1 MVTIPRPQEHSAP
14 AASPLLDNLLWLAQ
28 YHGLQVER
36 HSVLAN
42 TPMLDGDLPLSHFA
56 EAARRAGLHSRR
68 LSIPLAQL
76 GDTAL
81 PCLLA
86 LEGHPPMV
94 LLALAEGQA
103 TLLDPLSQGELVW
116 PRSQLEAHYL
126 GQAILLKPALKPD
139 RRIDTPKRERG
150 HWFWQPVRRSAS
162 LYRDIIIAS
171 LLINLFALVSPL
183 FIMNVYDRILPN
195 LAYDSLWVLALGAA
209 IAYLFDILL
218 KQARAALIDYA
229 GKQTDLAV
237 SRTLFSRMLGM
248 QLQHRPLSTGALA
261 RQFGEFDSVRE
272 FIASTTVG
280 ALVDLPFSLLFL
292 IIIAWVS
299 GPLVVPP
306 LVAIVL
312 MIAITAA
319 LQPKMAEA
327 SAESQRFADL
337 RHAHLY
343 ESITGLET
351 IKSAGAE
358 GAIQYS
364 WEKMQAHSANWQMKS
379 RKLTNLA
386 SHLCSLLVQLSVLL
400 VVILGVYRLE
410 SGLLSMGGIIAA
422 VILTGRA
429 IGPMAQM
436 IGLLSRMHQIKATLG
451 KLDELMRLPQDTE
464 ADKHYPDVGRLRG
477 RIQASDLHFRY
488 GESGPDSLRQISF
501 AINAGERVALI
512 GRNGSGKTSLA
523 KLLLGL
529 FRPSSGQLR
538 FDGKDSLQLH
548 SSFLRHQIGYVPQDV
563 KLFYGS
569 IRDNILLGASAVND
583 AQLLA
588 AVERAGVS
596 LFTDLDADGLNR
608 PVGESGSAL
617 SAGQRQ
623 AVALARALLND
634 PPILILDEP
643 TASLDARAE
652 LQFTR
657 TLAALPRN
665 KTIILITHKQ
675 PLLELVDRVM
685 VLERGRLVANGPKA
699 DVLERLRQQ
708 QPAEARP

>member
-1 MVTIPRPQEHSAP
+1 MAMTSNPQQHAAP
-14 AASPLLDNLLWLAQ
+14 VASPLLDNLLWLAA
-28 YHGLQVER
+28 YHGLQAEP
-36 HSVLAN
+36 HSVVAN
-42 TPMLDGDLPLSHFA
+42 IPLLEGDLPLSHL
-56 EAARRAGLHSRR
+56 EDAARRAGLNSRR
-68 LSIPLAQL
+68 LSMPLAQL
-76 GDTAL
+76 GGTAL

-86 LEGHPPMV
+86 LRDQPPMV
-94 LLALAEGQA
+94 LLSLADDQA

-116 PRSQLEAHYL
+116 PRSQLEAVYL
-126 GQAILLKPALKPD
+126 GQAILVKPALKPD
-139 RRIDTPKRERG
+139 NRADTPKTAEG

-183 FIMNVYDRILPN
+183 FIMNVYDRIVPN

-229 GKQTDLAV
+229 GKQTDLSV

-248 QLQHRPLSTGALA
+248 QMQHRPLSTGAMA

-272 FIASTTVG
+272 FIASTTIG
-280 ALVDLPFSLLFL
+280 TLVDLPFSLLFL
-292 IIIAWVS
+292 AIIAWVA
-299 GPLVVPP
+299 GPLVLPP
-306 LVAIVL
+306 LLAIVL

-319 LQPKMAEA
+319 LQPKMAHA
-327 SAESQRFADL
+327 SQQSQRFADL

-364 WEKMQAHSANWQMKS
+364 WEKMQAHSADWQMKS

-386 SHLCSLLVQLSVLL
+386 SHLCAFLVQLSVLL
-400 VVILGVYRLE
+400 VVIIGVYRLE

-429 IGPMAQM
+429 ISPMAQM
-436 IGLLSRMHQIKATLG
+436 IGLLSRMHQIKATVG
-451 KLDELMRLPQDTE
+451 KLDELMQLPQDTE
-464 ADKHYPDVGRLRG
+464 AHKHYPDVGRLQG
-477 RIQASDLHFRY
+477 RLQASDLHFRY
-488 GESGPDSLRQISF
+488 DDNGPDSLRQVNFS
-501 AINAGERVALI
+501 INAGERVALI

-529 FRPSSGQLR
+529 LRPSSGQLR

-569 IRDNILLGASAVND
+569 IRDNILLGSHQVSD

-588 AVERAGVS
+588 AVERSGVA

-608 PVGESGSAL
+608 QVGESGSAL

-623 AVALARALLND
+623 SVALARALLND

-652 LQFTR
+652 RQFTR

-665 KTIILITHKQ
+665 KTIVLITHKQ
-675 PLLELVDRVM
+675 PLLELVDRIL
-685 VLERGRLVANGPKA
+685 VLERGRLVANGPKSE
-699 DVLERLRQQ
+699 VLKKLRQD
-708 QPAEARP
+708 QPSEARA